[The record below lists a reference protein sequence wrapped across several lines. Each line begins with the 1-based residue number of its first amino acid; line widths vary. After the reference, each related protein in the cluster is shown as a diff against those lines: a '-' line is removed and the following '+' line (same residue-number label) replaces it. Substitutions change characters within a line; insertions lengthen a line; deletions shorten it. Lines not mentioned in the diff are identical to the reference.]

1 MIYHASPVK
10 GLKVLIPH
18 TSNHGT
24 PLVYFS
30 QKRENV
36 LVYLSNA
43 VEKFCTEN
51 GTAHTGPYKK
61 WASYGFESGIL
72 RIEEYYP
79 DALAETYK
87 GVSGY
92 IYRCRECE
100 DIIPQ
105 SDIPF
110 AFISSAPV
118 IIEGCEFV
126 VDAYEEILKAESQG
140 KIKIQRYR
148 DMTDAKLRWIQATVQ
163 NEYLQNRD
171 HPEYRAFLKAKFP
184 EIISGL

>member
-1 MIYHASPVK
+1 MLYHASPVK
-10 GLKVLIPH
+10 GLKTLIPH
-18 TSNHGT
+18 TSNHGK

-43 VEKFCTEN
+43 VEKFCKET

-61 WASYGFESGIL
+61 WASYGFENGIL
-72 RIEEYYP
+72 RMEEYYP
-79 DALAETYK
+79 DALYETYK
-87 GVSGY
+87 GISGY

-105 SDIPF
+105 PDIPF
-110 AFISSAPV
+110 ACISYVPV
-118 IIEGCEFV
+118 AVEGCEFIT
-126 VDAYEEILKAESQG
+126 DAYEEILKAESRG

-148 DMTDAKLRWIQATVQ
+148 DMTDTKLRWIQSTVQ

-171 HPEYRAFLKAKFP
+171 HPEYRAFLKAKFS
-184 EIISGL
+184 EIISRI

>member
-18 TSNHGT
+18 TSNHGK

-43 VEKFCTEN
+43 VEKFCVEN
-51 GTAHTGPYKK
+51 GIAHTGPYKK
-61 WASYGFESGIL
+61 WASYGFEDGIL
-72 RIEEYYP
+72 RMEEYYP
-79 DALAETYK
+79 NALSETYK

-92 IYRCRECE
+92 IYRCRPKEQ
-100 DIIPQ
+100 IIPQ
-105 SDIPF
+105 QDIPF

-118 IIEGCEFV
+118 AVEGCEFV
-126 VDAYEEILKAESQG
+126 SDAYEEILKAEARG

-148 DMTDAKLRWIQATVQ
+148 DMTDTKLRWIESAAKS
-163 NEYLQNRD
+163 EYRQNRN
-171 HPEYRAFLKAKFP
+171 HPEYRAFLKAKFS